1 MYIPMK
7 TRVYVFL
14 LAAVA
19 LLLPSNVM
27 AEGDDDFGMWFELG
41 AEKALPKNFSVSLE
55 GEVRTQ
61 NNTCNLDRLNIGI
74 GLNYKL
80 NKYVKFGTSYIF
92 LGSYSPEK
100 RKEHYKKE
108 DPDVWNGYNVNEA
121 YWTPRHRVNV
131 DVTGG
136 YKIAGWVKISVRER
150 YQYTYGY
157 EEEYNQYEYRYK
169 SGNLRP
175 GYPITETKTKEEERS
190 HILRSRL
197 KVEMARKGIKW
208 NPFVSVEFH
217 NNLSNGMNMDKL
229 RTSVGTEYKFN
240 KKHSVGLAYVLTHK
254 FKETETNRMHA
265 VCASYNFDF

>member
-1 MYIPMK
+1 MK

-55 GEVRTQ
+55 GGLRTQ
-61 NNTCNLDRLNIGI
+61 DNAYNLDRLHIGV

-80 NKYVKFGTSYIF
+80 NKYLKFGTSYMF
-92 LGSYSPEK
+92 MGSYSPEK
-100 RKEHYKKE
+100 KKE
-108 DPDVWNGYNVNEA
+108 RNNGYNLDEA
-121 YWTPRHRVNV
+121 YMTPRHRVNV
-131 DVTGG
+131 EVTGG
-136 YKIAGWVKISVRER
+136 YKIAGWVKVSVRER

-157 EEEYNQYEYRYK
+157 EESYTQHKYRFK
-169 SGNLRP
+169 STGELKS
-175 GYPITETKTKEEERS
+175 YTTEIDKKEEENS
-190 HILRSRL
+190 HVLRSRL
-197 KVEMARKGIKW
+197 KIEMARKGINW

-229 RTSVGTEYKFN
+229 RTCIGTEYKFN

-265 VCASYNFDF
+265 VCASLNFGF

>member
-100 RKEHYKKE
+100 RKEHYNDNGK
-108 DPDVWNGYNVNEA
+108 WNGYNLDEA

-136 YKIAGWVKISVRER
+136 YKIAGWVKVSVRER

-157 EEEYNQYEYRYK
+157 EESYTQYKYRYNS
-169 SGNLRP
+169 SGNLKP
-175 GYPITETKTKEEERS
+175 GYPISETDYSEEESR

-197 KVEMARKGIKW
+197 KIEMARKGIKW